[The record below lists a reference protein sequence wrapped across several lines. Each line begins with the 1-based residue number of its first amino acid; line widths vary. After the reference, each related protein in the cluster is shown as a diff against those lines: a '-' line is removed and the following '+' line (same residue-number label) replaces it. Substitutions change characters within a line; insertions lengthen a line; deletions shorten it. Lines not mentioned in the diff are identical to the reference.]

1 MWTEVKVAVTGGNGL
16 IGQPMVETL
25 EREGAEVL
33 NIDLPKYD
41 ILILPDLFDVLKGQD
56 VCIHLAANSNV
67 EESRKAGRRAFEVN
81 VRGTWNVLE
90 ACLHNNV
97 KSVVVASSNHVYGKQ
112 ESFPVPETAP
122 LNQLDT
128 YSATKVCADVVAR
141 SYAHNYGLPV
151 AVMRNTNCYGP
162 RDVHT
167 SHIVPGTIT
176 SILNGEAPV
185 IRSEGVVKKGYL
197 YVDDVVDAYLLV
209 AELMLKKEILIGEVF
224 NVGATPVSAQYV
236 VDVIQTLMDDKTDK
250 VVRGEPNDQH
260 DEGMDSS
267 KIARLGWKPKY
278 SMEEGLQR
286 TIEWFRE
293 QRLVRA

>member
-1 MWTEVKVAVTGGNGL
+1 MWEGLKVAVTGGNGL
-16 IGQPMVETL
+16 IGQPMIEEL
-25 EREGAEVL
+25 NRLGAEVI

-41 ILILPDLFDVLKGQD
+41 ILVLPDLFDLLKDQE

-90 ACLHNNV
+90 ACLLNEV
-97 KSVVVASSNHVYGKQ
+97 GSVVVASSNHVYGKQ
-112 ESFPVPETAP
+112 EHFPVPEIAP

-176 SILNGEAPV
+176 SILNGEPPV
-185 IRSEGVVKKGYL
+185 IRSQGVVKKGYL
-197 YVDDVVDAYLLV
+197 YVDDVVDAYLLI
-209 AELMLKKEILIGEVF
+209 AKLMLEKVIPFGEAF
-224 NVGATPVSAQYV
+224 NVGAIPVSAQYV
-236 VDVIQTLMDDKTDK
+236 VDLIQDIMGDTSEKVIK
-250 VVRGEPNDQH
+250 GEPNDQH

-267 KIARLGWKPKY
+267 KIEGLGWKPKY
-278 SMEEGLQR
+278 SLSAGLQR

-293 QRLVRA
+293 QRLVKA

>member
-1 MWTEVKVAVTGGNGL
+1 MWEGLKVAVTGGNGL
-16 IGQPMVETL
+16 IGQPMIEEL
-25 EREGAEVL
+25 KRLGGEVL

-41 ILILPDLFDVLKGQD
+41 ILVLPDLLDILKDQE

-197 YVDDVVDAYLLV
+197 YVDDVVDAYLLI
-209 AELMLKKEILIGEVF
+209 AKLMLSRVIPFGEVF
-224 NVGATPVSAQYV
+224 NVGAPPIAARDMVEF
-236 VDVIQTLMDDKTDK
+236 IQGLMGDQSEK
-250 VVRGEPNDQH
+250 VVIGEKNDQH

-267 KIARLGWKPKY
+267 KIESLGWSPQY
-278 SMEEGLQR
+278 SLQEGLLQ
-286 TIEWFRE
+286 TIRWFRE
-293 QRLVRA
+293 QKLVKA